1 MKSTTKRK
9 ILSKGL
15 KGTSAVL
22 AGGVPIWLI
31 AQKFPLWAVE
41 QEPKVALT
49 GGGLAVVI
57 VAVLAFRKRISNAV
71 KPIREKMKASGGV
84 VLGTVILSAV
94 ILGICTLVR
103 RLYPILPD
111 LETICM
117 GGVVSGLG
125 GVALD
130 SAAMA
135 VAPKKDDEKK
145 SNTADDP
152 SSADSEKKEEKEI

>member
-1 MKSTTKRK
+1 MRSTTKRK

-15 KGTSAVL
+15 RGTSAIL

-31 AQKFPLWAVE
+31 AQKFPLWVVE

-57 VAVLAFRKRISNAV
+57 VAVLAFRKRISNAF
-71 KPIREKMKASGGV
+71 KPVREKMKAAGGV

-94 ILGICTLVR
+94 ILGICTMVR

-125 GVALD
+125 GIGLD
-130 SAAMA
+130 AAAMA
-135 VAPKKDDEKK
+135 VAPKDEKK
-145 SNTADDP
+145 D
-152 SSADSEKKEEKEI
+152 EKKGTDKVIEEREEKEV

>member
-15 KGTSAVL
+15 KGTSAIL

-49 GGGLAVVI
+49 GGGVAVAI
-57 VAVLAFRKRISNAV
+57 VAAMVFRKKLSHAV
-71 KPIREKMKASGGV
+71 KPVVQRMKSAGGL
-84 VLGTVILSAV
+84 VLGTVILSVV

-103 RLYPILPD
+103 RMYPIIPD
-111 LETICM
+111 IETICM

-125 GVALD
+125 GVGLD
-130 SAAMA
+130 AAAMA
-135 VAPKKDDEKK
+135 VAPKDEKK
-145 SNTADDP
+145 DERKEAD
-152 SSADSEKKEEKEI
+152 EGREERQEEEKEA

>member
-15 KGTSAVL
+15 RGTSAIL

-49 GGGLAVVI
+49 GGGVAVAI
-57 VAVLAFRKRISNAV
+57 VVVLAFRKKISNAL
-71 KPIREKMKASGGV
+71 KPIREKMKSAGGV

-111 LETICM
+111 VETICM

-125 GVALD
+125 GVGLD
-130 SAAMA
+130 AAAMA
-135 VAPKKDDEKK
+135 VAPKDEKK
-145 SNTADDP
+145 D
-152 SSADSEKKEEKEI
+152 EKKETDKVIEERQEEEKEA

>member
-9 ILSKGL
+9 LLSKGL
-15 KGTSAVL
+15 RGTSAIL

-41 QEPKVALT
+41 QEPQVALT
-49 GGGLAVVI
+49 GGGVAVAI
-57 VAVLAFRKRISNAV
+57 VAVLAFRKRISNAM
-71 KPIREKMKASGGV
+71 KPMREKMKSAGGV
-84 VLGTVILSAV
+84 VIGTVILSAV

-111 LETICM
+111 VETICM

-125 GVALD
+125 GVCLD
-130 SAAMA
+130 AAAMA
-135 VAPKKDDEKK
+135 VAPKDEKK
-145 SNTADDP
+145 D
-152 SSADSEKKEEKEI
+152 EKKEADKVIDERQEEEKEA